1 MVDIVSPDNRYP
13 NKIGHRCTRASK
25 ERNAKPRRGKDAS
38 DTASKREGYEQSDHD
53 IYSGVRQFENGQT
66 TEALGAVHK
75 TGGEYLN
82 RHESKSLENRP
93 IVEPSYRDGGD
104 QVKGGTLQRLTSNGK
119 AERPADAARS
129 APRAHTVFQCPR
141 CTTTYAS
148 RPAPAI
154 VRSRTPTTAA
164 KRTTAAPEL

>member
-1 MVDIVSPDNRYP
+1 MVDIVSPDKRYP

-38 DTASKREGYEQSDHD
+38 DKESKREGYEQSDHD
-53 IYSGVRQFENGQT
+53 IYSVVRQFENGQT

-75 TGGEYLN
+75 TGGEYSN

-104 QVKGGTLQRLTSNGK
+104 QVKGGTLQRLTSNG
-119 AERPADAARS
+119 EVEGPDDHARQ
-129 APRAHTVFQCPR
+129 APRAHNLFPR
-141 CTTTYAS
+141 PRRQTAIAS
-148 RPAPAI
+148 RPPPTI
-154 VRSRTPTTAA
+154 VRPHGALGRVSRLPRC
-164 KRTTAAPEL
+164 K